1 MVNAS
6 SAGHPVGSSTGFVG
20 QGFTLPVP
28 QAHLWSFDDPFL
40 YDLDVVLLGS
50 GSTSK
55 GGVQVILHSNSD
67 SQCSHKKAW
76 MSV

>member
-6 SAGHPVGSSTGFVG
+6 SAGQPVGSSMGVVG

-40 YDLDVVLLGS
+40 YDLDVFLLA
-50 GSTSK
+50 STSMSRDAM
-55 GGVQVILHSNSD
+55 QVGITTLS
-67 SQCSHKKAW
+67 KT
-76 MSV
+76 

>member
-6 SAGHPVGSSTGFVG
+6 SAGQPVGSSVGVVG

-40 YDLDVVLLGS
+40 YDLDVILLGPK
-50 GSTSK
+50 STDP
-55 GGVQVILHSNSD
+55 VQVGTRVFVVRPMKLSCN
-67 SQCSHKKAW
+67 
-76 MSV
+76 